1 MVKVFC
7 EAGFAA
13 LEEGGADAILEKL
26 SGKGGVIGSRSESV
40 VY

>member
-13 LEEGGADAILEKL
+13 LEGGADAILEKL
-26 SGKGGVIGSRSESV
+26 SGKGGVIGSGSESV